1 MSVFAVIP
9 ARGGSKSIPNKNM
22 YLLNGVPL
30 IEYTIEACRRSKSI
44 DQFVVSTDSQLIID
58 YCIKNSLTYVLRPAH
73 LALDTSQH
81 FLAFK
86 CIF

>member
-30 IEYTIEACRRSKSI
+30 IEYTIEACEDLINRS
-44 DQFVVSTDSQLIID
+44 VCWSTDSQLIID

-73 LALDTSQH
+73 SVGYFQH
-81 FLAFK
+81 FSHST